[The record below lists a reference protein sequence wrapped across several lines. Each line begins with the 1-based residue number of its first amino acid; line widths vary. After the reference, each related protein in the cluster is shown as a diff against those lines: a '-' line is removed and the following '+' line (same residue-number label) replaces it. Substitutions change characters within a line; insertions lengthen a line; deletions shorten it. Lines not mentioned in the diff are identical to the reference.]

1 MAIQQ
6 MEQYSGQDRDIYSQ
20 RESNGGN
27 GYSQGDQLANV
38 LGWFSLGLG
47 LAQVAAPGDV
57 ARFIGVSD
65 DADNRTIMRAVGMRE
80 IMSGVGILT
89 QPRPAGWLWARVGG
103 DVMDLALLS
112 GALNS
117 DNTQQR
123 NRVMKAT
130 AAVVGVTLLDLLCG
144 QQLSRQPEER
154 RYLSESYR
162 SEGIMTK
169 ILGDGIIH
177 VHKAITVNRPPEEVY
192 QFWRNFENLPSF
204 MSHLESVQTT
214 GERRSHWKAKA
225 PAGMTVEWEAE
236 IIEDR
241 PNEQIAW
248 RSVEGADVDNSGTVR
263 FQPAPGSRG
272 TEIHVELH
280 YSPPGGRLGAAVAKL
295 FGEAPD
301 QQIGDDLRRF
311 KQVMET
317 GEVVRSDASIH
328 RLPHPARP
336 PAKRNKQEEGEKQ

>member
-6 MEQYSGQDRDIYSQ
+6 IGQYSGQDRDELYSR

-27 GYSQGDQLANV
+27 GYTQGQGDQLANV

-47 LAQVAAPGDV
+47 LAQVAAPGGM
-57 ARFIGVSD
+57 ARFVGVSD
-65 DADNRTIMRAVGMRE
+65 NDKNRTVMRAVGMRE

-89 QPRPAGWLWARVGG
+89 QSRPAGWLWTRVGG

-117 DNTQQR
+117 DNAQER
-123 NRVMKAT
+123 DRLVKAA
-130 AAVVGVTLLDLLCG
+130 AAVVGITLLDLLG
-144 QQLSRQPEER
+144 AKQLSGQPEER
-154 RYLSESYR
+154 RYLSEGYR
-162 SEGIMTK
+162 SEGMMTK
-169 ILGDGIIH
+169 MLGDGTVH
-177 VHKAITVNRPPEEVY
+177 VHKTITVNRPPEEIY

-204 MSHLESVQTT
+204 MSHLEAVQTT
-214 GERRSHWKAKA
+214 GDRRSHWKAKA
-225 PAGMTVEWEAE
+225 PAGMTVEWDAE
-236 IIEDR
+236 IVEDR
-241 PNEQIAW
+241 PNERIAW
-248 RSVEGADVDNSGTVR
+248 RSLEGASVANSGTVR

-272 TEIHVELH
+272 TEIHVELR
-280 YSPPGGRLGAAVAKL
+280 YNPPGGKIGAAVAKL

-317 GEVVRSDASIH
+317 GEVVHSDASIH
-328 RLPHPARP
+328 SFPHPARP
-336 PAKRNKQEEGEKQ
+336 PAERNR

>member
-6 MEQYSGQDRDIYSQ
+6 VRQYGGQDMDDLYSRQ
-20 RESNGGN
+20 ESNGGN
-27 GYSQGDQLANV
+27 GYSQGDQLANI

-47 LAQVAAPGDV
+47 LVQIAAPGDM

-65 DADNRTIMRAVGMRE
+65 NDKNRTVMRAVGMRE

-89 QPRPAGWLWARVGG
+89 QSRPAGWLWTRVGG
-103 DVMDLALLS
+103 DMMDLALLS

-117 DNTQQR
+117 DDAQER
-123 NRVMKAT
+123 DRVMKAT
-130 AAVVGVTLLDLLCG
+130 AAVVGITLLDLLG
-144 QQLSRQPEER
+144 AKQLSSPPEAQ
-154 RYLSESYR
+154 RYLSESRR
-162 SEGIMTK
+162 SEGMMAK
-169 ILGDGIIH
+169 VLGDGTIH
-177 VHKAITVNRPPEEVY
+177 VHKTITINRPLEEVY

-214 GERRSHWKAKA
+214 GDRRSHWKAKA

-241 PNEQIAW
+241 PNERITW
-248 RSVEGADVDNSGTVR
+248 RAVEGSDVENSGTVR
-263 FQPAPGSRG
+263 FQPAPGNRG
-272 TEIHVELH
+272 TEIHVELR
-280 YSPPGGRLGAAVAKL
+280 YNPPGGKIGAAIAKL

-301 QQIGDDLRRF
+301 QQIADDLRKF
-311 KQVMET
+311 KQLMET
-317 GEVVRSDASIH
+317 GEVVHSDASIH

-336 PAKRNKQEEGEKQ
+336 PAE